1 MRIYKVLSK
10 QHAKE
15 SVDVVGDYDVLY
27 IKEKRKKRKEKE
39 IRARNESEKLDPIQF
54 DSCAQSQNSVR
65 FDSIRFAA
73 CFSAKRH
80 LLMVLLEQPLENLK
94 QFLW

>member
-27 IKEKRKKRKEKE
+27 IKEKRKKRVKKVFVPHSDN
-39 IRARNESEKLDPIQF
+39 IIANDYIYYN
-54 DSCAQSQNSVR
+54 DN
-65 FDSIRFAA
+65 
-73 CFSAKRH
+73 
-80 LLMVLLEQPLENLK
+80 QPLPIK
-94 QFLW
+94 VTKG